1 MTFDDYVL
9 LKTYLFCI
17 RGKFCY
23 LYTKKRLRFLLAQAL
38 PRITLYQPT
47 CLMQHL
53 KSATTPKG
61 GALRG

>member
-1 MTFDDYVL
+1 MLLSDHVL
-9 LKTYLFCI
+9 LKTYLFY
-17 RGKFCY
+17 GKEKIFY

-53 KSATTPKG
+53 KSAITPEG